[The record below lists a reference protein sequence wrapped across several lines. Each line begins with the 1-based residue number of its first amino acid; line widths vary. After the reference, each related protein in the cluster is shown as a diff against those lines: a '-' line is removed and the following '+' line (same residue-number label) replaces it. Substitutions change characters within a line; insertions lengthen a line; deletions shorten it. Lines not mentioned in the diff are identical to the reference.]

1 MLCHQ
6 FPDFALL
13 FLGTYIVSYNV
24 LQLLFQVVR
33 LECQINAF
41 GN

>member
-6 FPDFALL
+6 FADFALL
-13 FLGTYIVSYNV
+13 FLGTYSYNV

>member
-1 MLCHQ
+1 MVCHQ

-13 FLGTYIVSYNV
+13 FLGTYNL

-33 LECQINAF
+33 LEYQINAF

>member
-1 MLCHQ
+1 MVCHQ
-6 FPDFALL
+6 FTDFALL
-13 FLGTYIVSYNV
+13 FLGTYNL

-33 LECQINAF
+33 LEYQINAF

>member
-13 FLGTYIVSYNV
+13 FLGTYNV
-24 LQLLFQVVR
+24 LQLLFQVVS